1 MARYLVLR
9 YWYQAVADFDLVCR
23 VKLAIAATL
32 LVVTVVLLLLCIPY
46 LTKTPEPIPEPT
58 EPTVVTEPPATEEP
72 TLPPPEPNPFD
83 ELDFQYDGRFLKL
96 IEGES
101 RVGIDVSSWQYDIDW
116 EAVAA
121 AGAEFAIIRIGYR
134 GSETG
139 LINPDK
145 YAQQNLAGAAAA
157 GLDIGVYFFSQ
168 ALNEEEVQEEIDF
181 ILDIIKDYEI
191 TMPVVF
197 DWEYISDEART
208 ADMDART
215 LTDLNIYFCET
226 MEEAGYT
233 PMIYFNSYQAKNM
246 MFLYELED
254 YPFWLAY
261 YSYRMNYPYRVEMWQ
276 YTSTGRVP
284 GIGGNVDIN
293 VMMLD
298 QKLRPK

>member
-1 MARYLVLR
+1 MVYYVERKEGTIVTKQKKKNPKTLRNLLVL
-9 YWYQAVADFDLVCR
+9 
-23 VKLAIAATL
+23 LAL
-32 LVVTVVLLLLCIPY
+32 TVVLLAFVLIRSLPY
-46 LTKTPEPIPEPT
+46 MKVLPWDEDPDHLARPTEPMAEPT
-58 EPTVVTEPPATEEP
+58 EPPVPVYI
-72 TLPPPEPNPFD
+72 PEPEANPYGRN
-83 ELDFQYDGRFLKL
+83 DFQFDGRYLKSL
-96 IEGES
+96 RCDSIPG
-101 RVGIDVSSWQYDIDW
+101 VDVSAYQGDINW
-116 EAVAA
+116 NQVAVS
-121 AGAEFAIIRIGYR
+121 GIKFAMIRVGYR
-134 GSETG
+134 GYGTG
-139 LINPDK
+139 KIVEDD
-145 YAQQNLAGAAAA
+145 YARENLRDALHA
-157 GLDIGVYFFSQ
+157 GLEVGVYFFSQ

-261 YSYRMNYPYRVEMWQ
+261 YSYRMNYFIIFYLIVQ
-276 YTSTGRVP
+276 A
-284 GIGGNVDIN
+284 
-293 VMMLD
+293 
-298 QKLRPK
+298 